1 MRLDDLKPLLADDI
15 QAQAPARQGGRRRA
29 LQIKEIMALTLVA
42 LGAAN
47 RWTGVHWKNSYDSS
61 GAPLAIAILR
71 GAQFGEDETG
81 YTTLNETGEILS
93 HEEIHE

>member
-1 MRLDDLKPLLADDI
+1 MHLDDLKPLLADGI
-15 QAQAPARQGGRRRA
+15 QVQAPARQGSRRRA
-29 LQIKEIMALTLVA
+29 LQVKEIMALILAA

-61 GAPLAIAILR
+61 GAPLAIAILH

-81 YTTLNETGEILS
+81 NTTLNEIKEFQSYEVIN
-93 HEEIHE
+93 E

>member
-1 MRLDDLKPLLADDI
+1 VRLDDLKPLQADGI

-29 LQIKEIMALTLVA
+29 MQVKETMALIIAA

-47 RWTGVHWKNSYDSS
+47 RWTGVHWKNGYDSS

-81 YTTLNETGEILS
+81 YTTLNETDAILS
-93 HEEIHE
+93 HEESHE

>member
-1 MRLDDLKPLLADDI
+1 MRLDDLKPLLAEDI

-29 LQIKEIMALTLVA
+29 LQVKEIMALILAA

-47 RWTGVHWKNSYDSS
+47 RWTGVHWKNGYDSS
-61 GAPLAIAILR
+61 GAPLAIAILH

-81 YTTLNETGEILS
+81 YTTLKESEAILS
-93 HEEIHE
+93 HEESRE